1 MNYFKKILLIT
12 LPVFS
17 IAVMSHAS
25 DESGLAAD
33 TIKILEEQPRDDIRS
48 APPATVPASAVTEFE
63 LGNDAYRQ
71 GDYETAL
78 DHYLLAEPQLE
89 GLAINYN
96 LGNAYFKLGQIPES
110 ILHYE
115 RALKFDPDN
124 SDVLYNLS
132 LTNDLIADRIES
144 LPQSRFSREWESF
157 RYETGPDGW
166 AWISIVWSV
175 LSAALLF
182 LFFLGRGKGWRRLG
196 FFAGVIA
203 AALAIASF
211 SLARSAENYRYSE
224 HAAIV
229 FSQKV
234 DVKSEPRG
242 GSINVFTL
250 HSGTKVHI
258 LSKEG
263 EWYQVQ
269 IASGN
274 RGWMHQNELR
284 II

>member
-1 MNYFKKILLIT
+1 MNHLKNILLAI
-12 LPVFS
+12 LLAFPFAAMPQS
-17 IAVMSHAS
+17 LDGS
-25 DESGLAAD
+25 DAATD
-33 TIKILEEQPRDDIRS
+33 SAQVRVDQPIGDIQS
-48 APPATVPASAVTEFE
+48 APYTAVPASAIEEFE

-115 RALKFDPDN
+115 RALKFDPAN

-132 LTNDLIADRIES
+132 LTDELIADRIES

-166 AWISIVWSV
+166 AWISIGWSV
-175 LSAALLF
+175 LSAALLL
-182 LFFLGRGKGWRRLG
+182 LFFLARGKGWRRLG
-196 FFAGVIA
+196 FFAGLIA
-203 AALAIASF
+203 AALAIGSF
-211 SLARSAENYRYSE
+211 TLARSAENYRYSE

-250 HSGTKVHI
+250 HSGTKIRI
-258 LSKEG
+258 LSKQG
-263 EWYQVQ
+263 EWYEVQ
-269 IASGN
+269 IASGD
-274 RGWMHQNELR
+274 RGWMHQNELV